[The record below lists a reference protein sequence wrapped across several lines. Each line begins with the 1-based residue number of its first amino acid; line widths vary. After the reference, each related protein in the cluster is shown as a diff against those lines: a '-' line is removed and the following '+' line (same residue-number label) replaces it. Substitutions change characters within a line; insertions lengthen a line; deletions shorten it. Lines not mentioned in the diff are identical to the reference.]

1 VWKSAPPLRPETYV
15 ERLLDQHSGYG
26 VGMAVDVD
34 MVIRMDTGLVPLGI
48 CLRFERERPEPRALE
63 CVQQRLA

>member
-1 VWKSAPPLRPETYV
+1 
-15 ERLLDQHSGYG
+15 
-26 VGMAVDVD
+26 MAVDVD